1 MGERLALGVVVSAV
15 ALGALGD
22 FLFEGQAIGI
32 NAGLFAV
39 AFVAALAIL
48 LRVGRVPLHQ
58 GRRAMVAPLVLF
70 AGLLAWHDSPLLLAT
85 NLLAVAGAVA
95 LGALRRTKP
104 SLVDAQVTDY
114 VVGAAA
120 AGASTFAGAIDL
132 LEKDVPW
139 ERIGRQFRGRQGAA
153 VARGLAI
160 GLPLLA
166 LFGGLFVAADAV
178 FRSILFESIGDLRHV
193 WLHLLIAAGIAWLA
207 CGLLRDLLAT
217 RDEQR
222 LVAAELAG
230 VRARRPALSGQTEV
244 AVALAIVNIVFAAF
258 VAVQIRYLFGGRGLV
273 ESRLHLTYAEYA
285 RHGFFELLAVS
296 LLVLPLL
303 FGAHALLRHR
313 SPFSLR
319 LVQVLSGVLIA
330 LSLVVMASALQR
342 MRLYQRE
349 YGLTELRLYATGL
362 IIWLGFVFVWLGA
375 TVVRARPRLFVTG
388 ALVSG
393 FVATLALNIVN
404 PDALIARTNLD
415 RPRVDVRYLG
425 DLSDDAVPVLLA
437 RLPSLPARI
446 RVPLAQELL
455 RRGDDPQGLAGWN
468 ASRSRAQTLLRE
480 QRTALVRLARGGNAL
495 SRG

>member
-1 MGERLALGVVVSAV
+1 MGERLALGVVVSAL

-22 FLFEGQAIGI
+22 YLFEGKAIGI
-32 NAGLFAV
+32 NAGVFAV

-48 LRVGRVPLHQ
+48 LRLGRVPLHQ

-132 LEKDVPW
+132 LEKEVPW
-139 ERIGRQFRGRQGAA
+139 ERIGRQVRGRQGAA

-178 FRSILFESIGDLRHV
+178 FRSLLVESIGDLRQL
-193 WLHLLIAAGIAWLA
+193 WLHLLIAAGIAWLS

-217 RDEQR
+217 RDEHR

-230 VRARRPALSGQTEV
+230 VRTRRLTLNGQTEV
-244 AVALAIVNIVFAAF
+244 AIVLAIVNLVFAAF
-258 VAVQIRYLFGGRGLV
+258 VAVQIRYLFGGRSLV
-273 ESRLHLTYAEYA
+273 ESRLHLTYAQYA

-319 LVQVLSGVLIA
+319 LVRALSAVLIA
-330 LSLVVMASALQR
+330 LSLVVMASALER

-349 YGLTELRLYATGL
+349 YGLTELRLYATGVIL
-362 IIWLGFVFVWLGA
+362 WLGFVFVWLGA

-393 FVATLALNIVN
+393 FVATLALNIAD

-415 RPRVDVRYLG
+415 RPHVDVRYLG
-425 DLSDDAVPVLLA
+425 NLSDDAVPVLLA
-437 RLPSLPARI
+437 RLPSLPVRI
-446 RVPLAQELL
+446 RVSLAQELL
-455 RRGDDPQGLAGWN
+455 RRGDEPQRLAGWN
-468 ASRSRAQTLLRE
+468 ASRARAHELLRR
-480 QRTALVRLARGGNAL
+480 QHATLVDLAAGRNAL
-495 SRG
+495 SR

>member
-22 FLFEGQAIGI
+22 YLFQGEAIGI
-32 NAGLFAV
+32 NAGVFAL
-39 AFVAALAIL
+39 AFVGALALL
-48 LRVGRVPLHQ
+48 LRIGRVPLHQ

-104 SLVDAQVTDY
+104 TLVDAQVTDY

-139 ERIGRQFRGRQGAA
+139 ERIGRQVRGRQGAA

-178 FRSILFESIGDLRHV
+178 FRSLLVESIGDLRHV
-193 WLHLLIAAGIAWLA
+193 WLHLLIAAGIAWLS

-230 VRARRPALSGQTEV
+230 VRTRKLALSGQTEV
-244 AVALAIVNIVFAAF
+244 AIVLAIVNVVFAAF
-258 VAVQIRYLFGGRGLV
+258 VAVQIRYLFGGRSLV
-273 ESRLHLTYAEYA
+273 ESRLHLTYAQYA
-285 RHGFFELLAVS
+285 RHGFFELVAVS

-319 LVQVLSGVLIA
+319 LVQALSGVLIA
-330 LSLVVMASALQR
+330 LSLVVMASALER

-349 YGLTELRLYATGL
+349 YGLTELRVYATGV
-362 IIWLGFVFVWLGA
+362 IIWLGFVFVWLAA

-415 RPRVDVRYLG
+415 RPHVDVAYLG
-425 DLSDDAVPVLLA
+425 NLSDDAVPVLLA
-437 RLPSLPARI
+437 RLPSLPVRI

-468 ASRSRAQTLLRE
+468 ASRSRAHELLRRQHATLVE
-480 QRTALVRLARGGNAL
+480 LAAAGHALPR
-495 SRG
+495 

>member
-22 FLFEGQAIGI
+22 YLFQGQAIGV
-32 NAGLFAV
+32 NAGVFAL

-70 AGLLAWHDSPLLLAT
+70 AGLLAWHASPLLLAT

-95 LGALRRTKP
+95 VGALRRTKP

-139 ERIGRQFRGRQGAA
+139 ERLGRQLQGRQVAA

-178 FRSILFESIGDLRHV
+178 FRSLLFESIGDLRHL
-193 WLHLLIAAGIAWLA
+193 WLHLLIAAGIAWVS

-230 VRARRPALSGQTEV
+230 VRTRRLALSGQIEV
-244 AVALAIVNIVFAAF
+244 AIVLAIVNVVFAAF
-258 VAVQIRYLFGGRGLV
+258 VAVQIRYLFGGRSLV

-285 RHGFFELLAVS
+285 RHGFFELVAVS

-319 LVQVLSGVLIA
+319 LVQALSAVLIA
-330 LSLVVMASALQR
+330 LSLVVMASALER

-362 IIWLGFVFVWLGA
+362 IIWLGFVFVWLAA

-415 RPRVDVRYLG
+415 RPHVDVAYLG
-425 DLSDDAVPVLLA
+425 KLSDDAVPVLLE
-437 RLPSLPARI
+437 RLQTLPTRL
-446 RVPLAQELL
+446 RVPLARELL
-455 RRGDDPQGLAGWN
+455 RRGDDPQGLRGWN
-468 ASRSRAQTLLRE
+468 AGRSQAHELLRE
-480 QRTALVRLARGGNAL
+480 QHVTLVAL
-495 SRG
+495 SQGRSARLR

>member
-22 FLFEGQAIGI
+22 FLFQGHALGI
-32 NAGLFAV
+32 NAGVFAL

-48 LRVGRVPLHQ
+48 LRVGGVPLHQ
-58 GRRAMVAPLVLF
+58 GRRAMVAPLLVF

-95 LGALRRTKP
+95 VGALRRTKP
-104 SLVDAQVTDY
+104 SLVDAQVADY

-139 ERIGRQFRGRQGAA
+139 DRVGRQLRGRQGAA
-153 VARGLAI
+153 VVRGLAI

-178 FRSILFESIGDLRHV
+178 FRSLLFESVGDLRHL
-193 WLHLLIAAGIAWLA
+193 WLHLLIAAGIAWLS

-222 LVAAELAG
+222 LVAAEVAG
-230 VRARRPALSGQTEV
+230 MRTRRLALSGQTEV
-244 AVALAIVNIVFAAF
+244 AIVLAIVNIVFAAF

-319 LVQVLSGVLIA
+319 AVQALSAVLIA
-330 LSLVVMASALQR
+330 LSLVVMASALER

-349 YGLTELRLYATGL
+349 YGLTELRLYATGV
-362 IIWLGFVFVWLGA
+362 IIWLGFVFVWFAA

-388 ALVSG
+388 TLVSG
-393 FVATLALNIVN
+393 FVATLALNIAN

-415 RPRVDVRYLG
+415 RPHVDVAYLG
-425 DLSDDAVPVLLA
+425 NLSDDAVPVLLE
-437 RLPSLPARI
+437 RLPSLPARL
-446 RVPLAQELL
+446 RVPLARELL
-455 RRGDDPQGLAGWN
+455 RRDDVGEGVLGWN
-468 ASRSRAQTLLRE
+468 VSRSRAGGLLHDRHS
-480 QRTALVRLARGGNAL
+480 ALVRLASGRNAL
-495 SRG
+495 PSG

>member
-15 ALGALGD
+15 ALGVLGD
-22 FLFEGQAIGI
+22 YLFEGQAIGV
-32 NAGLFAV
+32 NAGVFAV

-70 AGLLAWHDSPLLLAT
+70 AALLAWHDSPLLLAT

-95 LGALRRTKP
+95 LCALRRTKP

-120 AGASTFAGAIDL
+120 AGASAFAGAIDL
-132 LEKDVPW
+132 LEKEVPW
-139 ERIGRQFRGRQGAA
+139 ERIGRQVRGRQGAA

-178 FRSILFESIGDLRHV
+178 FRSLLFESVADLRRL
-193 WLHLLIAAGIAWLA
+193 WLHLLIAGAIAWLS

-222 LVAAELAG
+222 LVAAELVG
-230 VRARRPALSGQTEV
+230 VRKRRFALSGQTEV
-244 AVALAIVNIVFAAF
+244 ALALAIVNVVFAAF
-258 VAVQIRYLFGGRGLV
+258 VVVQIRYLFGGRSLV
-273 ESRLHLTYAEYA
+273 ESRLHLTYAQYA

-319 LVQVLSGVLIA
+319 LVHALSALLIA

-342 MRLYQRE
+342 LRLYQRE

-362 IIWLGFVFVWLGA
+362 IIWLGCVFVWLGV
-375 TVVRARPRLFVTG
+375 TVVRSRPRLFVTG

-393 FVATLALNIVN
+393 FVATLALNMAN

-415 RPRVDVRYLG
+415 RPRVDAAYLG
-425 DLSDDAVPVLLA
+425 KLSDDAVPVLLA
-437 RLPSLPARI
+437 RLQSLPARL
-446 RVPLAQELL
+446 RVPLARELL
-455 RRGDDPQGLAGWN
+455 RRSDDPQGLLGWN
-468 ASRSRAQTLLRE
+468 ASRSRAHGLLRKE
-480 QRTALVRLARGGNAL
+480 HSALVQLASGRNAL
-495 SRG
+495 PSS

>member
-1 MGERLALGVVVSAV
+1 MLDRERVALGVVLSAV
-15 ALGALGD
+15 ALGSLGD
-22 FLFEGQAIGI
+22 YLFQGHPLGV
-32 NAGLFAV
+32 NAGLFALT
-39 AFVAALAIL
+39 FVAALTLL
-48 LRVGRVPLHQ
+48 LRIGRIPLHQ
-58 GRRAMVAPLVLF
+58 GRRAMVLPLLLF
-70 AGLLAWHDSPLLLAT
+70 AGLLALHDSPLLVAT

-95 LGALRRTKP
+95 LGALRRTRP
-104 SLVDAQVTDY
+104 NVAEAQVSDY

-120 AGASTFAGAIDL
+120 VGASTFAGAIDL

-139 ERIGRQFRGRQGAA
+139 ARLGQQVRGRQSAA

-178 FRSILFESIGDLRHV
+178 FKNLVVSSVPDLRHV
-193 WLHLLIAAGIAWLA
+193 WLHLVIAAGITWLA

-222 LVAAELAG
+222 LVAAELATFHLPKRVAVG
-230 VRARRPALSGQTEV
+230 PTEI
-244 AVALAIVNIVFAAF
+244 AVALGIVNVVFAAF

-273 ESRLHLTYAEYA
+273 ESRVHLTYAEYA

-296 LLVLPLL
+296 LLVLALL

-319 LVQVLSGVLIA
+319 LVQALSAVLIA
-330 LSLVVMASALQR
+330 LVLVVMASALER

-349 YGLTELRLYATGL
+349 YGLTELRLYATGVIL
-362 IIWLGFVFVWLGA
+362 WLGIVFVWMAA

-388 ALVSG
+388 ALVAG
-393 FVATLALNIVN
+393 FVATLALNVAN

-415 RPRVDVRYLG
+415 RPRVDVAYLG
-425 DLSDDAVPVLLA
+425 GLSDDAVPVLLE
-437 RLPSLPARI
+437 RLPALDSRL
-446 RVPLAQELL
+446 RVPLAAALL
-455 RRGDDPQGLAGWN
+455 NRNGRAGGVAGWN
-468 ASRSRAQTLLRE
+468 ASRARADELLRR
-480 QRTALVRLARGGNAL
+480 QRAMLVELAAGRAP
-495 SRG
+495 

>member
-1 MGERLALGVVVSAV
+1 VLTRERIALGVLLSAV

-22 FLFEGQAIGI
+22 YLFQGHALGL
-32 NAGLFAV
+32 NAGVFAL
-39 AFVAALAIL
+39 AFVAALSAL
-48 LRVGRVPLHQ
+48 LRVGRIPLHQ
-58 GRRAMVAPLVLF
+58 GRRAMVVPLVLF

-104 SLVDAQVTDY
+104 NLVEAQVSDY

-139 ERIGRQFRGRQGAA
+139 ARIGEGVRGRHGAA
-153 VARGLAI
+153 IARGIAI
-160 GLPLLA
+160 GFPLLA
-166 LFGGLFVAADAV
+166 LFGGLFIAADAV
-178 FRSILFESIGDLRHV
+178 FKNLLVSSIPDLRHV
-193 WLHLLIAAGIAWLA
+193 WLHLLIAAAIAWLS

-222 LVAAELAG
+222 LVAPELAALG
-230 VRARRPALSGQTEV
+230 RPRRISVGPTEI
-244 AVALAIVNIVFAAF
+244 AVALGIVNLLFAAF

-273 ESRLHLTYAEYA
+273 ESRVHLTYAQYA
-285 RHGFFELLAVS
+285 RHGFFELVAVS

-319 LVQVLSGVLIA
+319 VVQA
-330 LSLVVMASALQR
+330 LSALLVALVLVVMASALER

-349 YGLTELRLYATGL
+349 YGLTELRLYATGVIL
-362 IIWLGFVFVWLGA
+362 WLGFVFVWMAA

-388 ALVSG
+388 ALVAG
-393 FVATLALNIVN
+393 FVATLALNVAN

-415 RPRVDVRYLG
+415 RPHVDVAYLG
-425 DLSDDAVPVLLA
+425 GLSDDAVPVLLA
-437 RLPSLPARI
+437 RLPALEPSL
-446 RVPLAQELL
+446 RVPLAEALL
-455 RRGDDPQGLAGWN
+455 RRSDRSESLVGWN
-468 ASRSRAQTLLRE
+468 ASRAQAHQLLRR
-480 QRTALVRLARGGNAL
+480 QRVALVELAAGRLP
-495 SRG
+495 

>member
-22 FLFEGQAIGI
+22 YLFEGKAIGI
-32 NAGLFAV
+32 NAGVFAV

-48 LRVGRVPLHQ
+48 LRLGRVPLHQ

-132 LEKDVPW
+132 LEKEVPW
-139 ERIGRQFRGRQGAA
+139 ERIGRQVRGRQGAA

-178 FRSILFESIGDLRHV
+178 FRSLLVESIGDLRQL
-193 WLHLLIAAGIAWLA
+193 WLHLLIAAGIAWLS

-217 RDEQR
+217 RDEHR

-230 VRARRPALSGQTEV
+230 VRTRRLTLNGQTEV
-244 AVALAIVNIVFAAF
+244 AIVLAIVNLVFAAF
-258 VAVQIRYLFGGRGLV
+258 VAVQIRYLFGGRSLV
-273 ESRLHLTYAEYA
+273 ESRLHLTYAQYA

-303 FGAHALLRHR
+303 FGAHVLLRHR

-319 LVQVLSGVLIA
+319 LVRALSAVLIA
-330 LSLVVMASALQR
+330 LSLVVMASALER

-349 YGLTELRLYATGL
+349 YGLTELRLYATGVIL
-362 IIWLGFVFVWLGA
+362 WLGFVFVWLGA

-393 FVATLALNIVN
+393 FVATLALNIAD

-415 RPRVDVRYLG
+415 RPHVDVRYLG
-425 DLSDDAVPVLLA
+425 NLSDDAVPVLLA

-455 RRGDDPQGLAGWN
+455 RRGDEPQRLAGWN
-468 ASRSRAQTLLRE
+468 ASRARAHELLRR
-480 QRTALVRLARGGNAL
+480 QHATLVDLAAGRNAL
-495 SRG
+495 SR

>member
-1 MGERLALGVVVSAV
+1 MSERLALGVVVSAV
-15 ALGALGD
+15 ALGILGD
-22 FLFEGQAIGI
+22 FLFQGQAIGI
-32 NAGLFAV
+32 NVGVFAI

-48 LRVGRVPLHQ
+48 LRIGRVPLHQ

-70 AGLLAWHDSPLLLAT
+70 AALLAWHASPLLLAT

-104 SLVDAQVTDY
+104 TLVEAQVTDY

-139 ERIGRQFRGRQGAA
+139 ERVGRQVRGRQGAA
-153 VARGLAI
+153 VARGLAV

-178 FRSILFESIGDLRHV
+178 FRSLLFESIGDLRHL
-193 WLHLLIAAGIAWLA
+193 WLHLLIGVGIAWLS

-222 LVAAELAG
+222 LLASELGG
-230 VRARRPALSGQTEV
+230 VRTPRVALSGQTEV
-244 AVALAIVNIVFAAF
+244 AVVLAIVNVVFAAF

-319 LVQVLSGVLIA
+319 LVQGLSAVLIA

-375 TVVRARPRLFVTG
+375 TVVRSRPRLFVTG

-393 FVATLALNIVN
+393 FVATLALNIAN

-437 RLPSLPARI
+437 RLPTLPVRI
-446 RVPLAQELL
+446 RVPLARELL
-455 RRGDDPQGLAGWN
+455 RRSHDPQGIRGWN
-468 ASRSRAQTLLRE
+468 ASRSRAHELLRE
-480 QRTALVRLARGGNAL
+480 RRATLVELALGRDGVR
-495 SRG
+495 

>member
-1 MGERLALGVVVSAV
+1 MGERLALGVVVSAA

-22 FLFEGQAIGI
+22 YLFQGRPIGL
-32 NAGLFAV
+32 NAGVFAL
-39 AFVAALAIL
+39 AFVGALAIL
-48 LRVGRVPLHQ
+48 LRVGRIPLHQ
-58 GRRAMVAPLVLF
+58 GRRAMVAPLLLF

-104 SLVDAQVTDY
+104 ALVDAQVTDY

-132 LEKDVPW
+132 LEKEVPW
-139 ERIGRQFRGRQGAA
+139 ERIGRQVRGRQGAA

-160 GLPLLA
+160 GVPLLA

-178 FRSILFESIGDLRHV
+178 FRSLLFDSIEDLRHL
-193 WLHLLIAAGIAWLA
+193 WLHLLIAGGIAWLS

-230 VRARRPALSGQTEV
+230 VRTRRPALSSQTEV
-244 AVALAIVNIVFAAF
+244 AIVLAIVNIVFAAF

-273 ESRLHLTYAEYA
+273 ESRLQLTYAQYA

-319 LVQVLSGVLIA
+319 LVQALSALLIA

-342 MRLYQRE
+342 LRLYQRE

-362 IIWLGFVFVWLGA
+362 IIWLGFVFVWLAA
-375 TVVRARPRLFVTG
+375 TVVRARPRLFVSG

-393 FVATLALNIVN
+393 FVATLALNIAN

-415 RPRVDVRYLG
+415 RPRVDVAYLAN
-425 DLSDDAVPVLLA
+425 LSDDAVPVLLA
-437 RLPSLPARI
+437 RLPSLPPRL
-446 RVPLAQELL
+446 RVPLAQALL
-455 RRGDDPQGLAGWN
+455 RRHDDPPGLAGWS
-468 ASRSRAQTLLRE
+468 ASRSRARELLRE
-480 QRTALVRLARGGNAL
+480 QRATLVALGRGGNAL
-495 SRG
+495 PSG